1 MNRNHAARRFMM
13 IRTKSLSLFGL
24 LVLVGLLAGC
34 SGGSSYDETV
44 AEVEETA
51 AVDEAVEEA
60 VELVE
65 VNDEILAALAR
76 ADAVDGT
83 EDMVVAKCP
92 GCALAMEG
100 SADHAMHVDEYEL
113 HFCSDDCKDR
123 FAETASES
131 ILALAMPEL

>member
-1 MNRNHAARRFMM
+1 M

-24 LVLVGLLAGC
+24 LVVLGLLAGC
-34 SGGSSYDETV
+34 SGGSSYDEPV
-44 AEVEETA
+44 AQVEETA
-51 AVDEAVEEA
+51 AEAVEEA
-60 VELVE
+60 AAVIE

-100 SADHAMHVDEYEL
+100 SADHAMHVDKYEL
-113 HFCSDDCKDR
+113 HFCSDDCKGR
-123 FAETASES
+123 FEETASES
-131 ILALAMPEL
+131 ILALAMPAL

>member
-1 MNRNHAARRFMM
+1 M
-13 IRTKSLSLFGL
+13 IRTKILSLCGL
-24 LVLVGLLAGC
+24 LVVLGLLAGC
-34 SGGSSYDETV
+34 SGGSSYEEPVIVVEEPV
-44 AEVEETA
+44 AEVEE
-51 AVDEAVEEA
+51 AVAS
-60 VELVE
+60 LE
-65 VNDEILAALAR
+65 VTDEILLALAR

-113 HFCSDDCKDR
+113 HFCSEDCKGR
-123 FAETASES
+123 FEETASES

>member
-1 MNRNHAARRFMM
+1 M

-24 LVLVGLLAGC
+24 LVVLGLLAGC
-34 SGGSSYDETV
+34 SGGSSYEEPV
-44 AEVEETA
+44 AQAEEMA
-51 AVDEAVEEA
+51 AEAVEEA
-60 VELVE
+60 AAVIE

-113 HFCSDDCKDR
+113 HFCSDDCKGR
-123 FAETASES
+123 FEETASES